1 MANFNGQLNSNE
13 IFSALYNMIISQQ
26 VFADNIAGTS
36 SELVDMS
43 RVDGGLYGDTKLYY
57 STDVLK
63 SAPWGNDQEAT
74 NLLKLYR
81 PENPKCQAIKLNVFR
96 QISLTLDDYL
106 SKRAWG
112 TEGAFSSFKS
122 IMTGWMSDT
131 KKVYDSTTFNAF
143 VGTAKATGE
152 AQNLSIDVTTA
163 VGDATGEAK
172 ARLEAGAIA
181 EGVAK
186 LITNL
191 KDITRDYNDNGQLRS
206 YRIEDLVFVWNS
218 DAMAKIEKR
227 DLPTIYHKDIVD
239 KFGEYVLPAR
249 YFGTVNTTTQTGNG
263 STIRSLI
270 EQDVTKSGA
279 ENIHVFAGDIIPT
292 GYSAGANTS
301 YTVDGS
307 ILFKVMHKN
316 SVPYMSAF
324 EVGTSFFNPKSLTE
338 NRYLTFGHNTLEFLK
353 QYPFVTV
360 KQD

>member
-1 MANFNGQLNSNE
+1 MAAFNGQLNSNE
-13 IFSALYNMIISQQ
+13 IYAALYNMIISQQ

-36 SELVDMS
+36 AELVDMS

-63 SAPWGNDQEAT
+63 SAPWGNDAEAT
-74 NLLKLYR
+74 NLLALHR
-81 PENPKCQAIKLNVFR
+81 PAAPKCQKITLNVFR

-122 IMTGWMSDT
+122 IMAGWMSDT
-131 KKVYDSTTFNAF
+131 KKVYDSTTFNAY
-143 VGTAKATGE
+143 VGTAKATGA
-152 AQNLSIDVTTA
+152 AQNVSINVTAA
-163 VGDATGEAK
+163 VGDATGEEK

-206 YRIEDLVFVWNS
+206 YNIDDLVFVWNS

-227 DLPTIYHKDIVD
+227 DLPSIYHKDIVD
-239 KFGEYVLPAR
+239 KLGEYVLPAR
-249 YFGTVNTTTQTGNG
+249 YFGAVNSAATKGNG
-263 STIRSLI
+263 TTVRSLI
-270 EQDVTKSGA
+270 EQDIGS
-279 ENIHVFAGDIIPT
+279 NHYFAGDLIGTTDTAP
-292 GYSAGANTS
+292 ANTS
-301 YTVDGS
+301 YTVDS
-307 ILFKVMHKN
+307 TILFKVMHKN

-360 KQD
+360 KQA